1 VRAERRQQGLV
12 AERDAAQAATAEA
25 EAQAARITRE
35 RDDTLRQL
43 AAEVNVEM
51 PTKKAT
57 PKEAPSSEEDS
68 GPQGQVRP
76 KPQRPPRPRRSK
88 RRPGHGRD
96 RAGAGGSVCPATLPS
111 EEVGRLRA

>member
-1 VRAERRQQGLV
+1 MQAERRQQGLV

-25 EAQAARITRE
+25 QGQPARMTRE

-51 PTKKAT
+51 P
-57 PKEAPSSEEDS
+57 SSEGDS

-76 KPQRPPRPRRSK
+76 MLPQRPPRPRRSK

-96 RAGAGGSVCPATLPS
+96 RAGAGGSVCPATVPS